1 MSMESTNMAEV
12 AMSVLGP
19 LQFSVNGIDVTP
31 TAPKQMQ
38 VLALMALNEGQVVTA
53 SSFVDEL
60 WAERPPR
67 SAKTTLQTYILHL
80 RKLISNAFKDE
91 STVVRDILLT
101 RQGGYLLRL
110 PMAPFDLRQFSELS
124 TQGRIALSQGDP
136 QHGSCLLRKALGFW
150 RGPALVDVPIGSIL
164 EPKVRGLQTQQ
175 QIALECRIEADLQ
188 MGRYDDAIVDLVTLT
203 AQQPLNENIH
213 EQYMRALHLA
223 GRRSEALGVFHRLR
237 KNLMDELGLEPSQQ
251 VQRTQRVVL
260 SSASPRDDS
269 PGHGWG
275 AAPWAFNRHPGPS
288 AA

>member
-1 MSMESTNMAEV
+1 MSTDSADMAEI

-19 LQFSVNGIDVTP
+19 LQFSINGIDVTP

-60 WAERPPR
+60 WAECPPR

-80 RKLISNAFKDE
+80 RKLISKAFRDE
-91 STVVRDILLT
+91 SEVVRDILLT

-110 PMAPFDLRQFSELS
+110 PMAPFDLRQFNELS
-124 TQGRIALSQGDP
+124 TEGRIALSQGDP
-136 QHGSCLLRKALGFW
+136 ERGSCLLRKALSFW

-164 EPKVRGLQTQQ
+164 EPKVRGLQAQQ

-188 MGRYDDAIVDLVTLT
+188 LGRHDDAICDLVTLT
-203 AQQPLNENIH
+203 AQQPLNESIH

-223 GRRSEALGVFHRLR
+223 GRRSEALGIFHRLR
-237 KNLMDELGLEPSQQ
+237 KNLMDDLGLEPSQK
-251 VQRTQRVVL
+251 VQHTQRLIL
-260 SSASPRDDS
+260 SSASSHHDGA
-269 PGHGWG
+269 GHGRW
-275 AAPWAFNRHPGPS
+275 APPS

>member
-1 MSMESTNMAEV
+1 MSMESEGVAEI

-19 LQFSVNGIDVTP
+19 LKLSVNGIDVTP

-80 RKLISNAFKDE
+80 RKLISKAFKDE

-101 RQGGYLLRL
+101 RQGGYLLQL
-110 PMAPFDLRQFSELS
+110 PMDPFDLRQFNELS
-124 TQGRIALSQGDP
+124 TEGRIALSQGDP
-136 QHGSCLLRKALGFW
+136 QRGSRLLRRALGFW
-150 RGPALVDVPIGSIL
+150 RGPALVDVPMGSIL
-164 EPKVRGLQTQQ
+164 EPKVRGLQAQQ
-175 QIALECRIEADLQ
+175 QIVLECRIEADLQ
-188 MGRYDDAIVDLVTLT
+188 LGRYDDAICDLVTLT

-213 EQYMRALHLA
+213 EQFMRALHLA
-223 GRRSEALGVFHRLR
+223 GRRSEALGIFHRLR
-237 KNLMDELGLEPSQQ
+237 KNLMDELGLEPAQK
-251 VQRTQRVVL
+251 VQRTQHL
-260 SSASPRDDS
+260 ILNSASSREDDARQGRRGTWALNPR
-269 PGHGWG
+269 PG
-275 AAPWAFNRHPGPS
+275 AS

>member
-1 MSMESTNMAEV
+1 MTVESASVTEITI
-12 AMSVLGP
+12 SVLGP
-19 LQFSVNGIDVTP
+19 LRLSVNGVDVTP

-67 SAKTTLQTYILHL
+67 SARTTLQTYILHL
-80 RKLISNAFKDE
+80 RKLISKAFKDE
-91 STVVRDILLT
+91 SAVVRDILLT

-110 PMAPFDLRQFSELS
+110 PTAPFDLRQFNEFS
-124 TQGRIALSQGDP
+124 TEGRIALSQGEP
-136 QHGSCLLRKALGFW
+136 NRGSQLLRKALSFW
-150 RGPALVDVPIGSIL
+150 QGPALVDVPTGSIL
-164 EPKVRGLQTQQ
+164 EPKVRGLQAQH

-188 MGRYDDAIVDLVTLT
+188 MGRYDDVIGDLATLT

-213 EQYMRALHLA
+213 DQYMRALHLA

-237 KNLMDELGLEPSQQ
+237 KNLMDELGLEPSEQA
-251 VQRTQRVVL
+251 QRTQQVIL
-260 SSASPRDDS
+260 NSASSRDDS
-269 PGHGWG
+269 
-275 AAPWAFNRHPGPS
+275 AAQNWWTPWAPDRYPGPS